1 VATATVQTSPRTPA
15 SRPNLV
21 SVGTI
26 IWLSSELMFFAALF
40 AMYFTI
46 RSVDKGQGL
55 AWPGAHLDIALGS
68 VNTTVLLLSSVTCQ
82 MGVFAVERG
91 QIKRTRGLFHPMS
104 WGLREWY
111 VLSLLMGTYFVL
123 GQGYE
128 YLDLIRK
135 QGLTLSSSNYGSVFY
150 LTTGFHGLHV
160 TGGLIAFIFLLGRQE
175 IYSRTAGQ
183 RDRRVVLLA
192 LRRRR
197 VDRPVH
203 HHLPHPLVRG
213 QRVGWI
219 NARRRR
225 PVAGYAALLLGL
237 VVVGLLYGVLTRAGG
252 GAEAAPTTAQ
262 QDIAN
267 GQVLFEATCS
277 SCHGLDAQGSS
288 QAPSLIGSGA
298 AAVYF
303 QMSTGRMP
311 AAEVGAENPRKPV
324 KFTEQE
330 ILDIADYV
338 QSLGGGPEIPTPA
351 QVSTAGAD
359 TALGSQ
365 LFMANCAQCHGF
377 AGDGGA
383 LTYGKFAPALTQS
396 TPTQIYTAMLTGPE
410 AMPVFGDGAL
420 SPQAK
425 RDIIAYVVKTRTEP
439 NPGGLS
445 LGRIGPVTEGLVVFL
460 GGMGVLVLIA
470 MWITAKRRE
479 PWDVAQEEN
488 ARRSQTAGTSGTSG
502 TEH

>member
-1 VATATVQTSPRTPA
+1 
-15 SRPNLV
+15 V
-21 SVGTI
+21 S
-26 IWLSSELMFFAALF
+26 
-40 AMYFTI
+40 
-46 RSVDKGQGL
+46 
-55 AWPGAHLDIALGS
+55 
-68 VNTTVLLLSSVTCQ
+68 
-82 MGVFAVERG
+82 
-91 QIKRTRGLFHPMS
+91 
-104 WGLREWY
+104 
-111 VLSLLMGTYFVL
+111 
-123 GQGYE
+123 
-128 YLDLIRK
+128 
-135 QGLTLSSSNYGSVFY
+135 
-150 LTTGFHGLHV
+150 
-160 TGGLIAFIFLLGRQE
+160 
-175 IYSRTAGQ
+175 
-183 RDRRVVLLA
+183 
-192 LRRRR
+192 
-197 VDRPVH
+197 
-203 HHLPHPLVRG
+203 
-213 QRVGWI
+213 WI

-225 PVAGYAALLLGL
+225 PVAGYAVLLLGL
-237 VVVGLLYGVLTRAGG
+237 VVVALVYGALTRTSAD
-252 GAEAAPTTAQ
+252 AAPNTAQ

-267 GQVLFEATCS
+267 GKALFDATCS

-288 QAPSLIGSGA
+288 QAPSLIGAGA

-311 AAEVGAENPRKPV
+311 AKEVGAENGRGPV

-330 ILDIADYV
+330 ILDIADYI
-338 QSLGGGPEIPTPA
+338 QSLGGGPQIPTPA

-359 TALGSQ
+359 TAMGAQ

-383 LTYGKFAPALTQS
+383 LTYGKFAPALTES
-396 TPTQIYTAMLTGPE
+396 TSTQIYTAMLTGPE
-410 AMPVFGDGAL
+410 AMPVFSDGAL

-425 RDIIAYVVKTRTEP
+425 RDVIAYIVDTRTEP

-488 ARRSQTAGTSGTSG
+488 ARAGRTAETSG